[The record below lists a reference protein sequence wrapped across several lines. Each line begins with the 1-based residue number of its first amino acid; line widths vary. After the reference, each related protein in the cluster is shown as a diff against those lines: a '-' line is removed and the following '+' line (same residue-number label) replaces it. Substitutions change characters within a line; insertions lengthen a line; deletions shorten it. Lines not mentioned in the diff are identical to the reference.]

1 MPVKPHQAGYFY
13 FNFLFQLFTATQTKP
28 QSLNGVSRSSVSLL
42 IWTRRICSE
51 GGGGGGRERK
61 DYQQDQTK
69 QSSRS
74 YRETRIQ
81 AVCRNYAPIYFIIY
95 SAVNT
100 FIFVLTF

>member
-1 MPVKPHQAGYFY
+1 MGSVGHLFR
-13 FNFLFQLFTATQTKP
+13 FLFERVEFVVK
-28 QSLNGVSRSSVSLL
+28 G
-42 IWTRRICSE
+42 E
-51 GGGGGGRERK
+51 GGGGGRERK
-61 DYQQDQTK
+61 DYQQDQTN

>member
-1 MPVKPHQAGYFY
+1 MGSVGHLFR
-13 FNFLFQLFTATQTKP
+13 FLFERVEFVVK
-28 QSLNGVSRSSVSLL
+28 
-42 IWTRRICSE
+42 
-51 GGGGGGRERK
+51 GGGGGGERERK
-61 DYQQDQTK
+61 DYQQDQTN

>member
-1 MPVKPHQAGYFY
+1 MGSVGHLFR
-13 FNFLFQLFTATQTKP
+13 FLFERVEFVVK
-28 QSLNGVSRSSVSLL
+28 
-42 IWTRRICSE
+42 
-51 GGGGGGRERK
+51 GGGGRERK
-61 DYQQDQTK
+61 DYQQDQTN

-95 SAVNT
+95 SAVNS

>member
-1 MPVKPHQAGYFY
+1 MGSVGHLFR
-13 FNFLFQLFTATQTKP
+13 FLFERVEFVVK
-28 QSLNGVSRSSVSLL
+28 GR
-42 IWTRRICSE
+42 
-51 GGGGGGRERK
+51 GGGGRERK
-61 DYQQDQTK
+61 DYQQDQTN

>member
-1 MPVKPHQAGYFY
+1 MGSVGHLFR
-13 FNFLFQLFTATQTKP
+13 FLFERVEFVVK
-28 QSLNGVSRSSVSLL
+28 
-42 IWTRRICSE
+42 

-61 DYQQDQTK
+61 DYQQDQTN

>member
-1 MPVKPHQAGYFY
+1 MGSVGHLFR
-13 FNFLFQLFTATQTKP
+13 FLFERVEFVVK
-28 QSLNGVSRSSVSLL
+28 
-42 IWTRRICSE
+42 
-51 GGGGGGRERK
+51 GGGGGGGGTTQAATRRQRGGGERERK
-61 DYQQDQTK
+61 DYQQDQTN

-100 FIFVLTF
+100 SIFVLTF

>member
-1 MPVKPHQAGYFY
+1 MGSVGHLFR
-13 FNFLFQLFTATQTKP
+13 FLFERVEFVVK
-28 QSLNGVSRSSVSLL
+28 
-42 IWTRRICSE
+42 
-51 GGGGGGRERK
+51 GGRGGRERK
-61 DYQQDQTK
+61 DYQQDQTN

-81 AVCRNYAPIYFIIY
+81 AVYRNYAPIYFIIY

>member
-1 MPVKPHQAGYFY
+1 MGSVGHLFR
-13 FNFLFQLFTATQTKP
+13 FLFERVEFVVK
-28 QSLNGVSRSSVSLL
+28 G
-42 IWTRRICSE
+42 E
-51 GGGGGGRERK
+51 GGGGERK
-61 DYQQDQTK
+61 DYQQDQTN

>member
-1 MPVKPHQAGYFY
+1 MGSVGHLFR
-13 FNFLFQLFTATQTKP
+13 FLFERVEFVVK
-28 QSLNGVSRSSVSLL
+28 
-42 IWTRRICSE
+42 
-51 GGGGGGRERK
+51 GGGGERERK
-61 DYQQDQTK
+61 DYQQDQTN

-100 FIFVLTF
+100 SIFVLTF

>member
-1 MPVKPHQAGYFY
+1 MGSVGHLFR
-13 FNFLFQLFTATQTKP
+13 FLFERVEFVVK
-28 QSLNGVSRSSVSLL
+28 G
-42 IWTRRICSE
+42 E
-51 GGGGGGRERK
+51 GGGRERK
-61 DYQQDQTK
+61 DYQQDQTN

-95 SAVNT
+95 STVNT

>member
-1 MPVKPHQAGYFY
+1 MGSVGHLFR
-13 FNFLFQLFTATQTKP
+13 FLFERVEFVVK
-28 QSLNGVSRSSVSLL
+28 
-42 IWTRRICSE
+42 
-51 GGGGGGRERK
+51 GGGGGRERK
-61 DYQQDQTK
+61 DYQQDQTN

-74 YRETRIQ
+74 YREARIQ

>member
-1 MPVKPHQAGYFY
+1 MGSVGHLFR
-13 FNFLFQLFTATQTKP
+13 FLFERVEFVVK
-28 QSLNGVSRSSVSLL
+28 
-42 IWTRRICSE
+42 
-51 GGGGGGRERK
+51 GGGGGGGERK
-61 DYQQDQTK
+61 DYQQDQTN

>member
-1 MPVKPHQAGYFY
+1 MGSVGHLFR
-13 FNFLFQLFTATQTKP
+13 FLFERVEFVVK
-28 QSLNGVSRSSVSLL
+28 
-42 IWTRRICSE
+42 
-51 GGGGGGRERK
+51 GGGGGRERK
-61 DYQQDQTK
+61 DYQQDQTN

>member
-1 MPVKPHQAGYFY
+1 MGSIGHLFR
-13 FNFLFQLFTATQTKP
+13 FLFERVEFVVK
-28 QSLNGVSRSSVSLL
+28 
-42 IWTRRICSE
+42 
-51 GGGGGGRERK
+51 GGGRERK
-61 DYQQDQTK
+61 DYQQDQTN

-74 YRETRIQ
+74 YREARIQ